1 MSWVITS
8 PAWTVLLRP
17 TPSARS
23 SGPGSFGSHAAP
35 DELVWFDAKP
45 ARLNSEERS
54 RPEGLFEQECLVLN
68 EPVGEWRRAVR
79 PTVMANQI
87 NRLEGTKDVQCPEP
101 RFRAAVKWASTT
113 ESQT

>member
-23 SGPGSFGSHAAP
+23 SRGPAHSDRTQHR

-54 RPEGLFEQECLVLN
+54 RPEGLFEQECLVIS

-79 PTVMANQI
+79 PTDMANRL
-87 NRLEGTKDVQCPEP
+87 NRLEGTKDVQFLPQNRVFGRP
-101 RFRAAVKWASTT
+101 
-113 ESQT
+113 